1 MCWLLPQVIFSTIF
15 FFLKNFQ
22 RCFYDTIT
30 GALCLWQPC
39 RQWKSSATSVPLACA
54 CGGHLEISTVKV
66 FGSERPTLGEQREVC
81 THRHLL
87 LLELD
92 GAAGLS
98 LLNLVWI
105 DGPRMLQRPGSFST
119 CLLFFQKLT
128 PSATPFSTAPQRLS
142 FESGMPEPSS
152 RTGMCCSSIS
162 SSKRPTLKLNKLSTL
177 SQCSPHL
184 TPLFDKYSVADNAF
198 LRKSAFDFFKVE
210 LDAVHLTVINTQ
222 ICVDYLFYRLCDICI
237 NFVLNWNGVCNIL
250 SRCNNQT
257 VSLEEFCGKA
267 RQPWEGWI
275 CALASLKITI
285 CIQLLL
291 F

>member
-1 MCWLLPQVIFSTIF
+1 MCWPLPQVIFSTIF

-39 RQWKSSATSVPLACA
+39 RQWKSSATSVPLSCA

-81 THRHLL
+81 THRHLLL

-119 CLLFFQKLT
+119 CLLFSEIDPFRYPLFH
-128 PSATPFSTAPQRLS
+128 SATETVSLV
-142 FESGMPEPSS
+142 SGMSESS
-152 RTGMCCSSIS
+152 FRTAMCCSSIW
-162 SSKRPTLKLNKLSTL
+162 SSKRPTLKLNRLSNFPVFT
-177 SQCSPHL
+177 S
-184 TPLFDKYSVADNAF
+184 FDPTF
-198 LRKSAFDFFKVE
+198 R
-210 LDAVHLTVINTQ
+210 Q
-222 ICVDYLFYRLCDICI
+222 
-237 NFVLNWNGVCNIL
+237 IL
-250 SRCNNQT
+250 SCRQCFLTKICLWLFQGRTRCRPSDCDKHPDLCGLSFLQT
-257 VSLEEFCGKA
+257 L
-267 RQPWEGWI
+267 WY
-275 CALASLKITI
+275 LY
-285 CIQLLL
+285 
-291 F
+291 